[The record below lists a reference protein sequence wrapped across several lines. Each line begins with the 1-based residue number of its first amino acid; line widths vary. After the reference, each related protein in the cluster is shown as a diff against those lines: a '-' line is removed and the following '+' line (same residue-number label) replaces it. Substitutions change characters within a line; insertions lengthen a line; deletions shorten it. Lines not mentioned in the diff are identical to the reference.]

1 MKEINLTM
9 KGKLYCSCM
18 PYSDF
23 DYKNVFYSYIQNN
36 INKVI
41 NLTEEEECKKI
52 CGKDLHQLY
61 KEHNIEEINFPIE
74 DFNIPANKEDVKLL
88 ISCIINSLLNGD
100 NVAIHCHAGIGRTGV
115 ILALI
120 LKTLLKINNNLIIN
134 ETRKYIRNALVTEEQ
149 EAFVTNF

>member
-52 CGKDLHQLY
+52 CGKDLPQL
-61 KEHNIEEINFPIE
+61 
-74 DFNIPANKEDVKLL
+74 
-88 ISCIINSLLNGD
+88 NSECN
-100 NVAIHCHAGIGRTGV
+100 
-115 ILALI
+115 
-120 LKTLLKINNNLIIN
+120 LK
-134 ETRKYIRNALVTEEQ
+134 
-149 EAFVTNF
+149 